1 MDFVI
6 RSYRHGEEQFAANLH
21 KRLYQEEYSWGPSFT
36 DYAVKI
42 ALDFA
47 AKPKSSKEDLFVAD
61 KNGTLI
67 GCIMLCQTE
76 DPEVGQLR
84 LFAVE
89 KEYRRYGVG
98 KALMTALMEKA
109 KSRISQAYPLDSES
123 SDGSDSLLREGGV
136 SCDGNRG
143 KLVLEHERRN
153 ASGDQ
158 DGNGSGEPLR

>member
-1 MDFVI
+1 MQRISIKGF
-6 RSYRHGEEQFAANLH
+6 
-21 KRLYQEEYSWGPSFT
+21 YQEEYSWGPSFT

-109 KSRISQAYPLDSES
+109 KAAGYRKLILWTASPLTAAIHYYGKVGFHVTETAENS
-123 SDGSDSLLREGGV
+123 SWSTKGETLQEIRMEMD
-136 SCDGNRG
+136 
-143 KLVLEHERRN
+143 LENH
-153 ASGDQ
+153 
-158 DGNGSGEPLR
+158 

>member
-6 RSYRHGEEQFAANLH
+6 RSYRHGEEQFVANLH

-47 AKPKSSKEDLFVAD
+47 AKPKNSKEDLFVAD

-76 DPEVGQLR
+76 DPEVGHLN
-84 LFAVE
+84 
-89 KEYRRYGVG
+89 
-98 KALMTALMEKA
+98 
-109 KSRISQAYPLDSES
+109 SRS
-123 SDGSDSLLREGGV
+123 V
-136 SCDGNRG
+136 SCIF
-143 KLVLEHERRN
+143 
-153 ASGDQ
+153 
-158 DGNGSGEPLR
+158 

>member
-61 KNGTLI
+61 ENGTLI

-98 KALMTALMEKA
+98 KALMSALMEMALSAGYRRLILWTASPLTAAIHYYEKVGF
-109 KSRISQAYPLDSES
+109 RITEAVENSTWST
-123 SDGSDSLLREGGV
+123 
-136 SCDGNRG
+136 
-143 KLVLEHERRN
+143 K
-153 ASGDQ
+153 
-158 DGNGSGEPLR
+158 GETLQEIKMEMDLGTN

>member
-6 RSYRHGEEQFAANLH
+6 RPYRRGEEEFAANLH
-21 KRLYQEEYSWGPSFT
+21 KRLSQEEYSWGPSFT

-67 GCIMLCQTE
+67 GYIMLCQTE

-109 KSRISQAYPLDSES
+109 KAAGYRKLILWTASPLTAAIHYYGKVGFHVTETAENS
-123 SDGSDSLLREGGV
+123 SWSTKGETLQEIKMEMD
-136 SCDGNRG
+136 
-143 KLVLEHERRN
+143 LENH
-153 ASGDQ
+153 
-158 DGNGSGEPLR
+158 